1 MPPDSAQNEEVVLRV
16 ESRELFSDWNVFWC
30 IGGGGQSLF
39 SNIKST
45 DIRSYSPERLPGSQ
59 LGKTFS
65 FPPLQRPVTLTRL
78 DPVQL

>member
-16 ESRELFSDWNVFWC
+16 ESRELFSDWKVFWC
-30 IGGGGQSLF
+30 VGGGGQSLF
-39 SNIKST
+39 SNTKST
-45 DIRSYSPERLPGSQ
+45 DVRSYSPERLPGSQ
-59 LGKTFS
+59 LGTTFS